1 MKDTWVKRELDYF
14 KDIYGI
20 PEDDEVIAEIEKAC
34 EILDKYD
41 YMGEVA
47 DIVSQL
53 ISKRPLTS
61 IHDIEDEWKDIT
73 KDPEA
78 GIRYYT
84 NTRLNGL
91 IKKINTD
98 TNEVFY
104 YDNSKIKI
112 RNLVNPLVSNV
123 QIQPAV
129 DFCNKK
135 FPITMP
141 YEINDLIYVVDC
153 EGYLYN
159 EIDDYISYMNNGK
172 NFPITNP
179 YDERLIMIPDTVRI
193 CNVHLGKINWL
204 LDHIGYNIPYEV
216 YRNRVLA
223 STAAYYKSEKG
234 KWISITKDEFM
245 TRRHKYMEVL
255 RKHNILENSPKI
267 GDRFIFEIGEK
278 YGYRTRQKYYGI

>member
-14 KDIYGI
+14 KDINGL

-53 ISKRPLTS
+53 IAKRPLTS

-73 KDPEA
+73 KDPVA
-78 GIRYYT
+78 GIRYYI

-91 IKKINTD
+91 MKYVNVD

-104 YDNSKIKI
+104 YDKSKIKI
-112 RNLVNPLVSNV
+112 RNLINPLVSNV
-123 QIQPAV
+123 QIQPAI

-141 YEINDLIYVVDC
+141 YEINDFVYVVDC

-159 EIDDYISYMNNGK
+159 EIDDYISTMNNGK
-172 NFPITNP
+172 NFPITSP
-179 YDERLIMIPDTVRI
+179 YDERLVKIPDTVRI

-204 LDHIGYNIPYEV
+204 LDHIGYNIPYQV
-216 YRNRVLA
+216 YRNKVLA
-223 STAAYYKSEKG
+223 HASSYYKSENG
-234 KWISITKDEFM
+234 NWISITRDEFND
-245 TRRHKYMEVL
+245 RRHKYMEVL

-267 GDRFIFEIGEK
+267 GDRSLFEAGKNIAIKVDKGC
-278 YGYRTRQKYYGI
+278 TI